1 MSRITARLINAQ
13 QAHTWLSSTWPSIKA
28 LLMAGHR
35 LRITI
40 APETR
45 STEQNAL
52 LHSIFADF
60 ARSGIEFAG
69 KQRTAE
75 QWKVLLIS
83 GHSAATKQGAEI
95 IPGIE
100 GEFVNIR
107 ESSAQMSVARMTSLI
122 DYAHAFGNTVGVQF
136 SRTSLGRN
144 WPDEAT

>member
-1 MSRITARLINAQ
+1 MRLTARLINAQ
-13 QAHTWLSSTWPSIKA
+13 QAYAWWGANWPSIKA
-28 LLMAGHR
+28 WLMAGHR

-45 STEQNAL
+45 STEQNAM

-60 ARSGIEFAG
+60 ARSGIQFHG
-69 KQRTAE
+69 KPRTEE

-83 GHSAATKQGAEI
+83 GHSVATKQGAEML
-95 IPGIE
+95 PGIE
-100 GEFVNIR
+100 GEYVNIR

-136 SRTSLGRN
+136 SRTSLGRD
-144 WPDEAT
+144 WPEEMI